1 MNILIVE
8 DDLNIQKIIG
18 SSIQE
23 IEKTIRLFTSTSAVE
38 ALQIAEE
45 NPIDVFI
52 FDIQLTDY
60 KGTKLAKEIRA
71 IPVYQYVPMI
81 FATALANEEL
91 NAYREIKCYNFLIK
105 PFTSEEVKQVVTEA
119 IDYRQQFSKPKKTI
133 RIEQKSHIFEY
144 ELDNI
149 LYIESF
155 RKQMTLHLRTSSN
168 DIIKEVISG
177 YTLKSMLELMV
188 DDSFIQV
195 HKSFIINQQHMT
207 QIDKVAGLLY
217 LKDVLTAI
225 PIGNKY
231 RDQIVGKS

>member
-1 MNILIVE
+1 MNILVVE
-8 DDLNIQKIIG
+8 DDLNIQKRVIL
-18 SSIQE
+18 SIKEVDESFQ
-23 IEKTIRLFTSTSAVE
+23 LFTSTSAAQ
-38 ALQIAEE
+38 ALQIAKD
-45 NPIDVFI
+45 NLIDLFF

-60 KGTKLAKEIRA
+60 KGTQLAKELRGMS
-71 IPVYQYVPMI
+71 VYQYTPMI

-91 NAYREIKCYNFLIK
+91 NAYREIKCYSFLIK
-105 PFTSEEVKQVVTEA
+105 PFTNEEVKQVVQEA

-144 ELDNI
+144 ELEDI

-155 RKQMTLHLRTSSN
+155 RKQMTLHLRTSQKG
-168 DIIKEVISG
+168 IIQEVISG
-177 YTLKSMLELMV
+177 YTLKGMLELIA

-195 HKSFIINQQHMT
+195 HKSFLINQQHMT

-217 LKDVLTAI
+217 LKDLSTAI

-231 RDQIVGKS
+231 RDQIVGKN